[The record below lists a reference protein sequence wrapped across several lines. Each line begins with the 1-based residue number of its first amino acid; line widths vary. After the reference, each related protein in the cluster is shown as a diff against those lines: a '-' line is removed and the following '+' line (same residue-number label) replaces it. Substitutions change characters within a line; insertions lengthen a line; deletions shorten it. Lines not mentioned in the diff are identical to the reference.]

1 MADHDDPGRFGAPI
15 PAGPEALERRVAD
28 LEAELA
34 TARDEARAAQD
45 RWMRE
50 RADLENLKKRSAKE
64 RQDAVRFGNE
74 SLLRDLLP
82 VVDNLERA
90 IGAAGGGGNGKSL
103 VEGVELVLKA
113 FLDTLQRNGVE
124 RVPAKGAPFDP
135 AVHEAVAYVESPS
148 HPAQQ
153 VIEEHQAGYRLND
166 RLLRPAMVT
175 VSKGRPGPKNLA
187 NDEGGG

>member
-1 MADHDDPGRFGAPI
+1 MTDHDDPGRFDAPA
-15 PAGPEALERRVAD
+15 PEDPEALSRRVTD

-34 TARDEARAAQD
+34 TARDEARAAQE

-50 RADLENLKKRSAKE
+50 RADIENLKKRSAKE

-90 IGAAGGGGNGKSL
+90 IGASGGGGNGQSL

-113 FLDTLQRNGVE
+113 FMDTLQRNGVE

>member
-1 MADHDDPGRFGAPI
+1 MADHDDPGRFDAPT
-15 PAGPEALERRVAD
+15 PADPDALARQVAD

-34 TARDEARAAQD
+34 AAREETRAAND
-45 RWMRE
+45 RWLRE

-82 VVDNLERA
+82 VIDNLERA
-90 IGAAGGGGNGKSL
+90 IGAASGGGNGKSL
-103 VEGVELVLKA
+103 VEGVDLVRKA
-113 FLDTLQRNGVE
+113 FVDTLQRHGVE
-124 RVPAKGAPFDP
+124 RVPATGARFDP

-148 HPAQQ
+148 HEAQQ

-166 RLLRPAMVT
+166 RLLRPALVT

>member
-1 MADHDDPGRFGAPI
+1 MADHDDPGRFDAPP
-15 PAGPEALERRVAD
+15 PADPDTLARRVAD
-28 LEAELA
+28 LEAEL
-34 TARDEARAAQD
+34 TAAREEARAAQD
-45 RWMRE
+45 RWLRE
-50 RADLENLKKRSAKE
+50 RADMENLKKRTAKE
-64 RQDAVRFGNE
+64 RQEAVRFGNE

-82 VVDNLERA
+82 IIDNLERA
-90 IGAAGGGGNGKSL
+90 IGAASGGGNGKPL
-103 VEGVELVLKA
+103 VEGVDLVRKA
-113 FLDTLQRNGVE
+113 FLDTLQRHGVE
-124 RVPAKGAPFDP
+124 RVAAAGSQFDP

-148 HPAQQ
+148 HDAHQ

>member
-1 MADHDDPGRFGAPI
+1 MAEHDDPGRFDAPP
-15 PAGPEALERRVAD
+15 PADPDALARRVAE
-28 LEAELA
+28 LEAGLA
-34 TARDEARAAQD
+34 AARDDARSGQD

-50 RADLENLKKRSAKE
+50 RADLENFKKRSARE

-90 IGAAGGGGNGKSL
+90 VGAASGGGNGKSL
-103 VEGVELVLKA
+103 AEGVELVLKA
-113 FLDTLQRNGVE
+113 FMDALQRNGVE

>member
-1 MADHDDPGRFGAPI
+1 MADHDDPGRFDAPT
-15 PAGPEALERRVAD
+15 PADPDALARRVAD

-34 TARDEARAAQD
+34 AAREEARTTQD
-45 RWMRE
+45 RWLRE

-64 RQDAVRFGNE
+64 RQDAVRYGNE

-82 VVDNLERA
+82 VIDNLERA
-90 IGAAGGGGNGKSL
+90 IGAASGGGNGKSL
-103 VEGVELVLKA
+103 VEGVDLVRKA
-113 FLDTLQRNGVE
+113 FIDTLQRHGVE
-124 RVPAKGAPFDP
+124 RVAATGSRFDP
-135 AVHEAVAYVESPS
+135 ALHEAVAYVESPS
-148 HPAQQ
+148 HDAQQ

-175 VSKGRPGPKNLA
+175 VSKGRPGAKNLA

>member
-1 MADHDDPGRFGAPI
+1 MADHDDPGRFGAP
-15 PAGPEALERRVAD
+15 PPDAPEALERRMAD
-28 LEAELA
+28 LEAELVA
-34 TARDEARAAQD
+34 ARDEARAAQE

-113 FLDTLQRNGVE
+113 FIDTLQRNGVE

-135 AVHEAVAYVESPS
+135 AVHEAVAYIESPS

-153 VIEEHQAGYRLND
+153 VIDEHQAGYRLND

>member
-1 MADHDDPGRFGAPI
+1 MADHDHPGRFDAPACED
-15 PAGPEALERRVAD
+15 PDALARRLAD
-28 LEAELA
+28 LEAELSA
-34 TARDEARAAQD
+34 ARDEARAALD

-103 VEGVELVLKA
+103 VEGVELVLKS
-113 FLDTLQRNGVE
+113 FMDTLQRNGVE

-135 AVHEAVAYVESPS
+135 AVHEAVAYGDSPS

-153 VIEEHQAGYRLND
+153 VNAEHQAGYRLND
-166 RLLRPAMVT
+166 RLLRPAKVT

>member
-1 MADHDDPGRFGAPI
+1 VAAGAGR
-15 PAGPEALERRVAD
+15 
-28 LEAELA
+28 
-34 TARDEARAAQD
+34 
-45 RWMRE
+45 
-50 RADLENLKKRSAKE
+50 LENLKKRSCQG

-82 VVDNLERA
+82 VIDNLERPSA
-90 IGAAGGGGNGKSL
+90 RRAAGNGKSL
-103 VEGVELVLKA
+103 VGRGPRRRRSRRSSA
-113 FLDTLQRNGVE
+113 TASSGWPP
-124 RVPAKGAPFDP
+124 PAGST

-148 HPAQQ
+148 HDAQQ
-153 VIEEHQAGYRLND
+153 VIEEHQAGYRLNE

>member
-1 MADHDDPGRFGAPI
+1 MTDHDHPGRFDAPP
-15 PAGPEALERRVAD
+15 PADPDALARRVAE
-28 LEAELA
+28 LEAGLA
-34 TARDEARAAQD
+34 AARDDARAAQD

-50 RADLENLKKRSAKE
+50 RADLENFKKRNAKE

-90 IGAAGGGGNGKSL
+90 VGAASGGGNGNSL
-103 VEGVELVLKA
+103 AEGVELVLKA
-113 FLDTLQRNGVE
+113 FMDALQRNGVE

>member
-1 MADHDDPGRFGAPI
+1 MADHDDPGRFGAPT
-15 PAGPEALERRVAD
+15 PADPEALERRVAD

-34 TARDEARAAQD
+34 AARDEARAAQD

-113 FLDTLQRNGVE
+113 FMDTLQRNGVE

-187 NDEGGG
+187 TDEGGG

>member
-1 MADHDDPGRFGAPI
+1 MADHDDPGRFDAPT
-15 PAGPEALERRVAD
+15 PEDPETLARRVAD

-34 TARDEARAAQD
+34 TARDEVRAAQD

-50 RADLENLKKRSAKE
+50 RADLENLKRRSAKE

-82 VVDNLERA
+82 VIDNLERA
-90 IGAAGGGGNGKSL
+90 IGAASGGGNGKSL
-103 VEGVELVLKA
+103 VEGVDLLRKS
-113 FLDTLQRNGVE
+113 FLDTLQRHGVE
-124 RVPAKGAPFDP
+124 RVPAAGARFDP

-148 HPAQQ
+148 HEAQQ

>member
-1 MADHDDPGRFGAPI
+1 MTDHDHPGRFDAPS
-15 PAGPEALERRVAD
+15 PADPDALARRVAD
-28 LEAELA
+28 LESELA
-34 TARDEARAAQD
+34 AARDEVRAAQD
-45 RWMRE
+45 RWLRE
-50 RADLENLKKRSAKE
+50 RADLENVKKRGAKE

-103 VEGVELVLKA
+103 VEGVELVLKS
-113 FLDTLQRNGVE
+113 FMDTLQRNGVE

>member
-1 MADHDDPGRFGAPI
+1 MADHDDPGRFDAPI
-15 PAGPEALERRVAD
+15 PADPDALERRLAD
-28 LEAELA
+28 LEADLA
-34 TARDEARAAQD
+34 TAREEARVAQD
-45 RWMRE
+45 RWLRE
-50 RADLENLKKRSAKE
+50 RADLENVKKRSAKE

-124 RVPAKGAPFDP
+124 RVAAKGAPFDP
-135 AVHEAVAYVESPS
+135 SVHEAVAYVESPA

-166 RLLRPAMVT
+166 RLLRPALVT
-175 VSKGRPGPKNLA
+175 VSKGRPGSKNLA

>member
-1 MADHDDPGRFGAPI
+1 MADHDDPGRFDAPT
-15 PAGPEALERRVAD
+15 PADPDALARRVAD

-34 TARDEARAAQD
+34 AAREEARTTQD
-45 RWMRE
+45 RWLRE

-64 RQDAVRFGNE
+64 RQDAVRYGNE

-82 VVDNLERA
+82 VIDNLERA
-90 IGAAGGGGNGKSL
+90 IGAASGGGNGKSL
-103 VEGVELVLKA
+103 VEGVDLVRKA
-113 FLDTLQRNGVE
+113 FIDTLQRHGVE
-124 RVPAKGAPFDP
+124 RVAATGSRFDP

-148 HPAQQ
+148 HDAQQ

-175 VSKGRPGPKNLA
+175 VSKGRPGAKNLA

>member
-1 MADHDDPGRFGAPI
+1 MADHDDPGRFDAPP
-15 PAGPEALERRVAD
+15 PADPDALARRVAE
-28 LEAELA
+28 LEAGLA
-34 TARDEARAAQD
+34 AARDDARSAQD

-50 RADLENLKKRSAKE
+50 RADLENFKKRNAKE

-90 IGAAGGGGNGKSL
+90 VGAASGGGNGNSL
-103 VEGVELVLKA
+103 AEGVELVLKA
-113 FLDTLQRNGVE
+113 FIDALQRNGVE

>member
-1 MADHDDPGRFGAPI
+1 MADHDDPGRFDAPT
-15 PAGPEALERRVAD
+15 PADPDALARRVAD

-34 TARDEARAAQD
+34 AAREEARTTQD
-45 RWMRE
+45 RWLRE

-64 RQDAVRFGNE
+64 RQDAVRYGNE

-82 VVDNLERA
+82 VIDNLERA
-90 IGAAGGGGNGKSL
+90 IGAASGGGNGKSL
-103 VEGVELVLKA
+103 VEGVDLVRKA
-113 FLDTLQRNGVE
+113 FLDTLQRHGVE
-124 RVPAKGAPFDP
+124 RVAATGSRFDP

-148 HPAQQ
+148 HDAQQ

-175 VSKGRPGPKNLA
+175 VSKGRPGAKNLA